1 MGRPVTPYARG
12 YGAEL
17 LARKRLVEAGWVVT
31 RRYASKGTYD
41 LMALRDDR
49 MPALVQ
55 VKRTRTAAGSPA
67 ALLSPGERLDLV
79 AEASKA
85 GAEAVVAR
93 YVAGAAGQAGGWAW
107 VALESAALGD
117 ARPWTP

>member
-1 MGRPVTPYARG
+1 MTPYARG
-12 YGAEL
+12 YGAEM
-17 LARKRLVEAGWVVT
+17 LARKRLLEAGWVVT

-41 LMALRDDR
+41 LVALRDDR

-55 VKRTRTAAGSPA
+55 VKRTAKAAGNPA
-67 ALLSPGERLDLV
+67 ALLSPGERMDLV
-79 AEASKA
+79 ADAAKA

-93 YVAGAAGQAGGWAW
+93 YVVGGGWAW

-117 ARPWTP
+117 TRPWTPT